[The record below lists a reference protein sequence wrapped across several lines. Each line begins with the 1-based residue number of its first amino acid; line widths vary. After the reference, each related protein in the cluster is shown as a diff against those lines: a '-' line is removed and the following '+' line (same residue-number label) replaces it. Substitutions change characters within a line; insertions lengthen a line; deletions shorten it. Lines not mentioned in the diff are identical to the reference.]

1 MNIQIQEA
9 EKTLKTIKGTYTE
22 TQYKLSK
29 ITNKDR
35 ILKASRKK
43 VTVTYKGGPIRL
55 SAEFL
60 AENLQAIKE

>member
-1 MNIQIQEA
+1 MVKNFPNLRKGTHIQIQEA

-35 ILKASRKK
+35 ILKAARKK
-43 VTVTYKGGPIRL
+43 
-55 SAEFL
+55 
-60 AENLQAIKE
+60 